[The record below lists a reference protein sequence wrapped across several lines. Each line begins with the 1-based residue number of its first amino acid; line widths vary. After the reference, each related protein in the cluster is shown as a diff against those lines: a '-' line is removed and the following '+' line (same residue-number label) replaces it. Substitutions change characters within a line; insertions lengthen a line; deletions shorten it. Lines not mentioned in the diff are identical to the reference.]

1 MKLRIRGNSIRLRL
15 LKSEVAELSGKGSV
29 SETTDFGGSQLTYTL
44 QSGSDRIGASF
55 HGGSITVTVPESEI
69 REWAETDEKI
79 GIEAESNGLTILIE
93 KDFACPTRKD
103 DPDNLDA
110 FANPEAVCT

>member
-1 MKLRIRGNSIRLRL
+1 MKLRIRGNSIRFRL
-15 LKSEVAELSGKGSV
+15 LKSEVAELAEKGSV
-29 SETTDFGGSQLTYTL
+29 SESTEFGDSRLTY
-44 QSGSDRIGASF
+44 
-55 HGGSITVTVPESEI
+55 SIVCGPGISAAFANNEVSVIVPDEDI
-69 REWAETDEKI
+69 RNWADDDSKI
-79 GIEAESNGLTILIE
+79 GIEADSEGLKILIE

>member
-1 MKLRIRGNSIRLRL
+1 MKLRIRGNSIRFRL
-15 LKSEVAELSGKGSV
+15 LKSEVAELAEKGSV
-29 SETTDFGGSQLTYTL
+29 SESTDFGDSRLTYSIV
-44 QSGSDRIGASF
+44 QGSGTSAGFANGAV
-55 HGGSITVTVPESEI
+55 TVTVSEEEI
-69 REWAETDEKI
+69 RAWADDDSKI
-79 GIEAESNGLTILIE
+79 GIEADSEGLKILIE

>member
-1 MKLRIRGNSIRLRL
+1 MKLRIRGNSVRLRL
-15 LKSEVAELSGKGSV
+15 LRSEVGRLASVGEV
-29 SETTDFGGSQLTYTL
+29 SESVDFGGSQFTFKIEAGTV
-44 QSGSDRIGASF
+44 QIGASF
-55 HGGSITVTVPESEI
+55 AGGTITVTVPESEI
-69 REWAETDEKI
+69 REWAESEDKI
-79 GIEAESNGLTILIE
+79 GIEADSDGLEILIE